1 VQRLA
6 DPSLPESDG
15 PTLTAEQ
22 AKRKRREC
30 WAGLQEMYWA
40 GKCRAIGVSNFGI
53 VRRSLSVWLWPGV
66 ALTDVHVQNHLE
78 DLFSWEGLT
87 VQPMVNQVQLHARL
101 SQQPLVDYCHGK
113 NMVVTAFC
121 PLSGSDLDAPTLVEL
136 AQKHGVSPANVVL
149 RWLMQRGIAAI
160 PKTHTISRLGE
171 NLKVRGDIS
180 PAPAPAPAPVVQV
193 GLCLN
198 KSCPERR
205 GRSAGL

>member
-1 VQRLA
+1 
-6 DPSLPESDG
+6 
-15 PTLTAEQ
+15 
-22 AKRKRREC
+22 
-30 WAGLQEMYWA
+30 MYWA

-53 VRRSLSVWLWPGV
+53 VRRSLSARLWPGV

-136 AQKHGVSPANVVL
+136 AQKHGVTPANVVL

-171 NLKVRGDIS
+171 NLKVRADIR
-180 PAPAPAPAPVVQV
+180 P
-193 GLCLN
+193 C
-198 KSCPERR
+198 SCSYCCCCSCCASGPLPEQEL
-205 GRSAGL
+205 GSAGAFRLGSER

>member
-1 VQRLA
+1 MQRPA

-53 VRRSLSVWLWPGV
+53 VRHVASLSGSGLQP
-66 ALTDVHVQNHLE
+66 LTDVHVQNHLE

-101 SQQPLVDYCHGK
+101 SQQPLVDYCHDK

-136 AQKHGVSPANVVL
+136 AQKHGVTPANVVL

-180 PAPAPAPAPVVQV
+180 PCA
-193 GLCLN
+193 CS
-198 KSCPERR
+198 SCSCCCCCFCCCSCC
-205 GRSAGL
+205 RS

>member
-1 VQRLA
+1 MQRLA

-40 GKCRAIGVSNFGI
+40 GKGRAIGVSNFGI
-53 VRRSLSVWLWPGV
+53 VCCALPTLLWLGLT
-66 ALTDVHVQNHLE
+66 LTDVHVQNHLE

-101 SQQPLVDYCHGK
+101 SQQPLVDYCHDK

-136 AQKHGVSPANVVL
+136 AQKHGVTPANVVL

-171 NLKVRGDIS
+171 NLKVRETYCR
-180 PAPAPAPAPVVQV
+180 PCA
-193 GLCLN
+193 CC
-198 KSCPERR
+198 SCSCSCCAS
-205 GRSAGL
+205 GSA